1 MSELEQRISVEQV
14 RVGMYIQL
22 EDWMDHPFLFSR
34 FKVRNEKQ
42 VEVLRSLKMT
52 HVLYDP
58 AKSDVPPLPPPAVD
72 TAPPPPVPQPVDHEA
87 DAMWAEKQARREK
100 LSAQREAM
108 GRCDKKFN
116 AGVAT
121 VQTLLRNLFSRSDES
136 IKQAHGLVSEMV
148 DSISSDKDVVLH
160 LMNTKA
166 GDEGSYYHAL
176 NVTMLAMILGKE
188 AKLDAFEMRALGLGT
203 LLHDLGKEK
212 VPSQIRLKKTPWTAA
227 ERNFYQM
234 HVAYGLELLSHLP
247 DVSAAALD
255 VVAKHHELLDGSG
268 YPGKLKGEQI
278 GRLARIASIVNT
290 FDNYCNPVN
299 PAESMTPAEA
309 LAFMFK
315 YEAGKFDPEL
325 MQLFVRCMGVY
336 PPGSLVQLSNGQTG
350 LVMSVNSNRLL
361 QPSLLIYDPDVP
373 KEEALW
379 LDLSEAT
386 DLSIVKTLRPQE
398 LCKAVLDYL
407 DPRTRISYYADSG
420 HELPRAGNGT
430 PSA

>member
-14 RVGMYIQL
+14 RVGLYIHL
-22 EDWMDHPFLFSR
+22 EDWMDHPFLFSS

-42 VEVLRSLKMT
+42 LQILRSLKMT

-58 AKSDVPPLPPPAVD
+58 ARSDQPPLPPPAAD
-72 TAPPPPVPQPVDHEA
+72 ALPLPPVAAPAVDPEME
-87 DAMWAEKQARREK
+87 AMWAAKQARREK
-100 LSAQREAM
+100 LAAQREAL
-108 GRCDKKFN
+108 GRCDKKFS

-121 VQTLLRNLFSRSDES
+121 VQSLLRNLFSRSEES
-136 IKQAHGLVSEMV
+136 IRQAHTLVSEMV
-148 DSISSDKDVVLH
+148 DSMLADKDVVLH
-160 LMNTKA
+160 LMNAKA
-166 GDEGSYYHAL
+166 GDESAYYHAL
-176 NVTMLAMILGKE
+176 NVTMLALILGRE
-188 AKLDAFEMRALGLGT
+188 AKLDDWEMRALGLGA

-212 VPSQIRLKKTPWTAA
+212 VPSQIRLKKTPWTTA

-234 HVAYGLELLSHLP
+234 HVAYGLEMLQQLP

-268 YPGKLKGEQI
+268 FPGKLKGEQI
-278 GRLARIASIVNT
+278 GRLARIVCIANT

-299 PAESMTPAEA
+299 PAEAMTPAEA
-309 LAFMFK
+309 LSFMFK
-315 YEAGKFDPEL
+315 YEKGKFDPEL

-336 PPGSLVQLSNGQTG
+336 PPGSLVQLNNGQTG
-350 LVMSVNSNRLL
+350 LVMSVNPGRLL

-379 LDLSEAT
+379 LDLSEASQ
-386 DLSIVKTLRPQE
+386 LSVVKTLRPQE

-407 DPRTRISYYADSG
+407 DPRTRISYFTDSG
-420 HELPRAGNGT
+420 SVPLRAA
-430 PSA
+430 PDVR